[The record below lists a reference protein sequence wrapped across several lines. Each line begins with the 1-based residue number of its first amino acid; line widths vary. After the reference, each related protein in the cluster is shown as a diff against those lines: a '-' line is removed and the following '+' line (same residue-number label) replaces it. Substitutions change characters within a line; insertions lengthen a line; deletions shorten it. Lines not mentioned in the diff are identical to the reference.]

1 MRTLP
6 ANLLAAAALALLAG
20 AGPSFADL
28 HISGAQTTSYEG
40 RATGRNI
47 AQEVWAC
54 ADKEWRRTDG
64 RVRITRRDLGV
75 AWSID
80 TKAGTYTETS
90 LGMASGPSALP
101 AEEKLHDEGYEYE
114 PEFDWRLEEKGL
126 EDVAGVRCRKVVLDG
141 DADLS
146 EKVIELWVAD
156 DLGPAVPRGERTI
169 VLFLERSE
177 AAGLLDR
184 WGPLKG
190 RFVLREKVTE
200 DRPIG
205 GPVVTERTVTSFES
219 AAPPDGI
226 YDLPS
231 GLKKIEPGEDR

>member
-1 MRTLP
+1 MRTPL
-6 ANLLAAAALALLAG
+6 ADLLAAATLALLAG
-20 AGPSFADL
+20 AGPALADL
-28 HISGAQTTSYEG
+28 HVSGGQTRSYEG
-40 RATGRNI
+40 RAMGRNI
-47 AQEVWAC
+47 AEEVWAC
-54 ADKEWRRTDG
+54 ADREWRRTDG

-75 AWSID
+75 AWTID
-80 TKAGTYTETS
+80 TKAGTYTETP
-90 LGMASGPSALP
+90 LGKASGPQAPP

-114 PEFDWRLEEKGL
+114 PEFDWKLEEKGF

-156 DLGPAVPRGERTI
+156 DIGPAVPRDDRTLG
-169 VLFLERSE
+169 LFLEKSE

-184 WGPLKG
+184 WAPLKG

-205 GPVVTERTVTSFES
+205 GPVVTDWTVTRIES